1 MRYGIFADIHANLEA
16 FTVVIKELKKREVS
30 RFVCAGDIV
39 GYGPNPE
46 ECISLIRDLGYVT
59 PALQMDLQRLK
70 QARVPVGL
78 VFEQG
83 ADVLGLK

>member
-1 MRYGIFADIHANLEA
+1 MKPPVENHQYNSHECQGN
-16 FTVVIKELKKREVS
+16 
-30 RFVCAGDIV
+30 GDYPGV
-39 GYGPNPE
+39 D
-46 ECISLIRDLGYVT
+46 SLIRDLGYVT